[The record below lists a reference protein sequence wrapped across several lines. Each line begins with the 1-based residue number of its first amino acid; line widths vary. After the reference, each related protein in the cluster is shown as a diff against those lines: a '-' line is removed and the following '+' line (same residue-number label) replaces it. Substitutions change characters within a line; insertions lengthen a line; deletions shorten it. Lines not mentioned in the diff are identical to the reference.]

1 MPESVIM
8 ACKPGEIF
16 VHRNIAKSVIFVT
29 HASSASAYSRIMNTL
44 LLLIVIDT
52 LYGLRLTASSSRART
67 CSQFHLHDDSAQ
79 SVLTYAVEHL
89 GVEHGEDSRVVTI
102 IVDGNVVHLHCGEQ
116 EREGEL
122 KASVGRFFFSMW
134 MWVCVEIQI
143 EGTRRLGKDEGWLCP
158 VIDPDSGHLRRNI
171 E

>member
-1 MPESVIM
+1 MRKIVTENRRDGWVSLF
-8 ACKPGEIF
+8 CIF
-16 VHRNIAKSVIFVT
+16 LH
-29 HASSASAYSRIMNTL
+29 
-44 LLLIVIDT
+44 
-52 LYGLRLTASSSRART
+52 SSSHQTRAVIKREAHKEAHIHT
-67 CSQFHLHDDSAQ
+67 N
-79 SVLTYAVEHL
+79 V
-89 GVEHGEDSRVVTI
+89 GVVTI

-116 EREGEL
+116 ERGGVKSE
-122 KASVGRFFFSMW
+122 SVGRFFFSMW